1 MSEGTEIS
9 RVFGSNDIFMK
20 IIQEVIKLGKLTSI
34 LPILAFIGS
43 TCKSWKVAVEQDEL
57 WYLLFRAYYPRVN
70 SARWASDLLRSGWKK
85 HFLALS
91 PVRSVVLW
99 VEDDTYTVRA
109 YAEHIRKSPIHL
121 KHAQSTEEAK
131 AWLTTHL
138 EALHPTL
145 HIITDNVRQEAA
157 PDGSLSN
164 NYNAGRELIEWLNA
178 EGNGFADAPVMLF
191 CGNGSIPFIK
201 DLTERFSTVTLDT
214 DGRHVLNFAMASHR
228 EQTKGMKLWI
238 EDVAEQTKFELDV
251 RQPSDECS
259 IFSLKVFI
267 EQDKGISTDCQALKR
282 SGVELKDGWTL
293 DELRI
298 TTGNTLQL
306 ERRPPPPPIPATITT
321 QEVLAIM
328 QQMAID
334 YGAAVTL
341 AEANAAA
348 AAAAAAGLPPVVPP
362 PAVTGLAGAGAGA
375 NLDAAAEPPR
385 PPAPLRAG
393 LTEPPAIW
401 W

>member
-1 MSEGTEIS
+1 MRGITSGLGRGRTNSDQGIGPWPAGDSSPPAKIGPSRRAKMSEGTEIS
-9 RVFGSNDIFMK
+9 RVFGSSDIFMK

-201 DLTERFSTVTLDT
+201 ACSNRFDSASVKWVRLIAPCVTGSDRALFHGHT
-214 DGRHVLNFAMASHR
+214 RHRWKARSQLCH
-228 EQTKGMKLWI
+228 
-238 EDVAEQTKFELDV
+238 
-251 RQPSDECS
+251 
-259 IFSLKVFI
+259 
-267 EQDKGISTDCQALKR
+267 GISPRANKRDEGEQLPKQPDLPYLSRSTESRINPPLSTPILSAVDRGCGRTDQVRARC
-282 SGVELKDGWTL
+282 E
-293 DELRI
+293 
-298 TTGNTLQL
+298 
-306 ERRPPPPPIPATITT
+306 
-321 QEVLAIM
+321 
-328 QQMAID
+328 
-334 YGAAVTL
+334 AAF
-341 AEANAAA
+341 
-348 AAAAAAGLPPVVPP
+348 G
-362 PAVTGLAGAGAGA
+362 
-375 NLDAAAEPPR
+375 
-385 PPAPLRAG
+385 
-393 LTEPPAIW
+393 
-401 W
+401 